1 MMRGR
6 NTQSKMLQ
14 WEKILKVMLTGQ
26 EVNKESLEAM
36 PEMKGV
42 PLYRLSTFI
51 WRIKVTGG
59 VVKAVKNGRK
69 ISGYQLA
76 NIDEMQKYL
85 DRREK
90 VFADA
95 AKKDAEKEQKK
106 AERAAA
112 KSAKAVKVKKPKVS
126 KVTKLKDLN
135 AAPVEKEEVAVDN
148 EIEVVEITESGV

>member
-6 NTQSKMLQ
+6 NTQTKMLQ

-36 PEMKGV
+36 PEMKDV

-59 VVKAVKNGRK
+59 VVKAVKDGRK
-69 ISGYQLA
+69 ISGYQLL
-76 NIDEMQKYL
+76 NTDEMRKYF
-85 DRREK
+85 DKREK

-95 AKKDAEKEQKK
+95 AKKEEEKQQKK
-106 AERAAA
+106 LQRAAVKATKPVQA
-112 KSAKAVKVKKPKVS
+112 KKVK
-126 KVTKLKDLN
+126 KLKDLQ
-135 AAPVEKEEVAVDN
+135 ADPVTQKDEDTV
-148 EIEVVEITESGV
+148 VVEEMQVSEMDETA

>member
-90 VFADA
+90 VFAEA
-95 AKKDAEKEQKK
+95 AKKEAEKQQKK
-106 AERAAA
+106 AQRAAA
-112 KSAKAVKVKKPKVS
+112 KPAKVKKPKVS
-126 KVTKLKDLN
+126 KVTKLKDLQ
-135 AAPVEKEEVAVDN
+135 ADPVVEEVAETIVD
-148 EIEVVEITESGV
+148 EIEVTEITESGV